1 MLSRRT
7 IEVLSVADLSVK
19 KKRVEGERLRE
30 VLILSMNLSLSLSE
44 IPALLLI
51 IKRKGKDTARG
62 DDEGG
67 SMQIEALVKKV
78 AWLE

>member
-1 MLSRRT
+1 M
-7 IEVLSVADLSVK
+7 K

-30 VLILSMNLSLSLSE
+30 ALILSMNLSLSLPE

-51 IKRKGKDTARG
+51 INRERKETAR
-62 DDEGG
+62 EENKGG

-78 AWLE
+78 AWSE